1 MDLTS
6 PEYGFSDRTMK
17 VEIEGKDEMRARGL
31 PSPDVGDTLA
41 MSFFIPFGPR
51 AGVETVE
58 MVLARGGMG
67 GNGNGGGAGG
77 APSWMSA

>member
-1 MDLTS
+1 MATS
-6 PEYGFSDRTMK
+6 GTLMPALRLGGSPTLRVLM
-17 VEIEGKDEMRARGL
+17 RGL
-31 PSPDVGDTLA
+31 QSQHVGDTLA

-51 AGVETVE
+51 AGAETVE